1 MPVFAPRF
9 QKMALK
15 DNRDSIDFA
24 NEPVGRLFRQMLVPT
39 LIGMLS
45 IVILNL
51 TDGAFIGHGAGS
63 GSLAAINIAAPIF
76 NILSGIGIMFGIGGS
91 IVASIHLSRGD
102 VKAASINVTQSM
114 LGGVVLAIL
123 ASILMLCNLEGACR
137 LFGSSEA
144 LLPLASDYLKWIAIG
159 APLMLLH
166 MTGGFLIRLDG
177 NPKFAMATSL
187 AGTALNIFLDWL
199 FIFPF
204 GWGLDGAAKATCF
217 SFCIAGL
224 MVVYYFVSMPRT
236 VHLYRLRMTM
246 KSLLLTLRNIGY
258 QIKMGFPA
266 MLGEIAVC
274 GAVIAGNFMFMR
286 YLGED
291 GVAAYS
297 IACYCFPVIF
307 MMADAIVQ
315 SAQPIVSFAH
325 GANNA
330 SRLRESAR
338 LMVGWA
344 VVTGLTASLLM
355 SFCAPY
361 ITMLFLDKT
370 ENAFAICAEGL
381 PYYGAGIL
389 FITFNIVF
397 IGFLQSI
404 EQSVKATIY
413 TLLRGFIIVIPCF
426 IILPELIGNPGIWL
440 AIPVAEVLTTL
451 VIILSSGILHTGR
464 TP

>member
-1 MPVFAPRF
+1 
-9 QKMALK
+9 
-15 DNRDSIDFA
+15 
-24 NEPVGRLFRQMLVPT
+24 
-39 LIGMLS
+39 
-45 IVILNL
+45 
-51 TDGAFIGHGAGS
+51 
-63 GSLAAINIAAPIF
+63 
-76 NILSGIGIMFGIGGS
+76 
-91 IVASIHLSRGD
+91 
-102 VKAASINVTQSM
+102 
-114 LGGVVLAIL
+114 
-123 ASILMLCNLEGACR
+123 
-137 LFGSSEA
+137 
-144 LLPLASDYLKWIAIG
+144 
-159 APLMLLH
+159 
-166 MTGGFLIRLDG
+166 
-177 NPKFAMATSL
+177 
-187 AGTALNIFLDWL
+187 
-199 FIFPF
+199 
-204 GWGLDGAAKATCF
+204 
-217 SFCIAGL
+217 
-224 MVVYYFVSMPRT
+224 
-236 VHLYRLRMTM
+236 
-246 KSLLLTLRNIGY
+246 
-258 QIKMGFPA
+258 

>member
-1 MPVFAPRF
+1 
-9 QKMALK
+9 
-15 DNRDSIDFA
+15 
-24 NEPVGRLFRQMLVPT
+24 
-39 LIGMLS
+39 
-45 IVILNL
+45 
-51 TDGAFIGHGAGS
+51 
-63 GSLAAINIAAPIF
+63 
-76 NILSGIGIMFGIGGS
+76 
-91 IVASIHLSRGD
+91 
-102 VKAASINVTQSM
+102 
-114 LGGVVLAIL
+114 
-123 ASILMLCNLEGACR
+123 
-137 LFGSSEA
+137 
-144 LLPLASDYLKWIAIG
+144 
-159 APLMLLH
+159 
-166 MTGGFLIRLDG
+166 
-177 NPKFAMATSL
+177 MATSL
-187 AGTALNIFLDWL
+187 VGTVLNIFLDWL

-224 MVVYYFVSMPRT
+224 MVIYYFVFMPRT

-325 GANNA
+325 GANNIP
-330 SRLRESAR
+330 RLRESGK
-338 LMVGWA
+338 LMVRWA
-344 VVTGLTASLLM
+344 LGAGLTASLLM
-355 SFCAPY
+355 SFFAPY

-370 ENAFAICAEGL
+370 ERAFAICAEGL
-381 PYYGAGIL
+381 PYFGAGVV
-389 FITFNIVF
+389 FITFNIVV
-397 IGFLQSI
+397 IGYLQSI
-404 EQSVKATIY
+404 EQSARATVY

-426 IILPELIGNPGIWL
+426 IILPELIGNTGIWL

-451 VIILSSGILHTGR
+451 VIIFSARIISR
-464 TP
+464 T